1 MGPARA
7 ATILLVDDESFVR
20 GVAFMALQRRGHT
33 VYVAHGGED
42 GLRHFREHRHEIDIV
57 VSDINMPDMTGPQM
71 VEIMRRERP
80 DLAVLFISG
89 HNNVLPDWAKRTCG
103 VLAKP
108 FMAPPFVAK
117 VEECLEL

>member
-1 MGPARA
+1 MDPGKA

-20 GVAFMALQRRGHT
+20 GVASTALLRRGYT
-33 VYVAHGGED
+33 VYVAHGGKD
-42 GLRHFREHRHEIDIV
+42 GLRCFREHRDEIDIV

-80 DLAVLFISG
+80 HLAVLFISG
-89 HNNVLPDWAKRTCG
+89 GSNGLPDWAKGTCG

-117 VEECLEL
+117 VEECLGS